1 MKMIKKMVRKK
12 KEEIKLQDLKIVTD
26 IQFHDKKITV
36 AKMSFLDLAV
46 AVIGL
51 LLSEFEFELKAK
63 KRGDEK
69 R

>member
-1 MKMIKKMVRKK
+1 MKMTKTTKIGR
-12 KEEIKLQDLKIVTD
+12 IKLKDLKLVTD
-26 IQFHDKKITV
+26 IQFHDKKVTV
-36 AKMSFLDLAV
+36 TKMSFLDLAV

-63 KRGDEK
+63 KRGDHK

>member
-51 LLSEFEFELKAK
+51 LLSEFELKVK